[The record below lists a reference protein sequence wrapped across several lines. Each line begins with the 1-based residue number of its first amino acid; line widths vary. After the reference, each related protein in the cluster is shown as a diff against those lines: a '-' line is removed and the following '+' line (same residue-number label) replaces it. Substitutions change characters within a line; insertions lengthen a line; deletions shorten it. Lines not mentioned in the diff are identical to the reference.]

1 MDYKDEELKLVDYQ
15 LIISGSIGL
24 IIILSLVIG
33 YNFHLKLSDK
43 KPFLSDDEVIKISIF
58 IRILALIAT
67 FASLYITIKGLEIAK
82 KKEEDLDTSYLE
94 IAAASLAFIA
104 AILLIIVVFKNS
116 TSPILDVEN
125 PEV

>member
-43 KPFLSDDEVIKISIF
+43 KPFLSDDEVSKISIF